1 MLPKQ
6 VREAGERADAV
17 HTAMTGNT
25 AQSAPENAAPN
36 GEQKPVDQTVKTEP
50 PAPQAPE
57 VKTEPVEPTPES
69 WERKYKVLS
78 NKYSA
83 EIPRMAQEIRG
94 LKDKLREQAEIKATA
109 VVVEPPSGLTPEKVV
124 EQYGDDF
131 AAAVGALASKISEQ
145 QTAKLREEF
154 APKMEAATST
164 ANVNA
169 RQMFMKSLSDSVP
182 DWQII
187 DQEEGFTAFLDDV
200 DQLTGRPR
208 RQFFEEADRAN
219 DSLRI
224 INFFTAYREG
234 SSAKKSSSNEVAKN
248 AVEYSLSP
256 SSSRANET
264 PVGKRI
270 WTQADIRKFYSDA
283 RRGLFTPQDY
293 QRIESDIDAAL
304 SDGRLLAE

>member
-6 VREAGERADAV
+6 VREAGERADAA
-17 HTAMTGNT
+17 HNALTGNT
-25 AQSAPENAAPN
+25 AQSAPEKSAPN
-36 GEQKPVDQTVKTEP
+36 GEQKPVDQQAATP
-50 PAPQAPE
+50 PAAPQEPAAATPPVAPA
-57 VKTEPVEPTPES
+57 PDG
-69 WERKYKVLS
+69 WEHKYKVLS

-83 EIPRMAQEIRG
+83 EVPRMAQEIRE
-94 LKDKLREQAEIKATA
+94 LKDKIREQSESKATA
-109 VVVEPPSGLTPEKVV
+109 VVAEPPSSLTPEKVV

-145 QTAKLREEF
+145 STAKLREEF

-164 ANVNA
+164 ANISA
-169 RQMFMKSLSDSVP
+169 RQMFLKALSDAVP
-182 DWQII
+182 DWQVI

-208 RQFFEEADRAN
+208 RRFFEEADQSN
-219 DSLRI
+219 DALRI
-224 INFFTAYREG
+224 VKFFTTYREG
-234 SSAKKSSSNEVAKN
+234 SSAKQSQSNEVAKN

-256 SSSRANET
+256 SSSRANEV
-264 PVGKRI
+264 PAGKRV

-304 SDGRLLAE
+304 SDGRFLAE